1 MNVEKLKL
9 ETRHN
14 ASIEFSMTIIDLQTN
29 LPVDLSAAEIWFTAK
44 LSADDADNAAV
55 IQVTKT
61 GGNIVVSGTD
71 HNILTVRADN
81 VANTSPNALPNEP
94 VTLVCDVKVQLPDDF
109 AQVVGEGTLKV
120 SKAVTQSG

>member
-14 ASIEFSMTIIDLQTN
+14 NSIEFSMTIIDLQTN
-29 LPVDLSAAEIWFTAK
+29 QPVDLSSAEIWFTAK
-44 LSADDADNAAV
+44 QSADDLDNAAV
-55 IQVTKT
+55 VQVTKA
-61 GGNIVVSGTD
+61 GGNIIVSGTN
-71 HNILTVRADN
+71 HNVLTVRADS
-81 VANTSPNALPNEP
+81 VANALPNEP
-94 VTLVCDVKVQLPDDF
+94 VTLVCDVKVKLPDVF

>member
-14 ASIEFSMTIIDLQTN
+14 ASIEFTMTIIDLQTN
-29 LPVDLSAAEIWFTAK
+29 LPVDLSLADIWFTAK
-44 LSADDADNAAV
+44 NSADDADGLAV
-55 IQVTKT
+55 VQVTKAA
-61 GGNIVVSGTD
+61 GNIVVSGTN
-71 HNILTVRADN
+71 HNIFTVRADH
-81 VANTSPNALPNEP
+81 VANALPNEA

>member
-14 ASIEFSMTIIDLQTN
+14 NSIEFSMAIIDLKSNQ
-29 LPVDLSAAEIWFTAK
+29 PVDLSAAEIWFTAK
-44 LSADDADNAAV
+44 QSADDADNVAV
-55 IQVTKT
+55 IQVTKA
-61 GGNIVVSGTD
+61 GGNIVVSGTN

-81 VANTSPNALPNEP
+81 VASALPNEP
-94 VTLVCDVKVQLPDDF
+94 VTLVCDVKVKLPDVF

-120 SKAVTQSG
+120 SKAVTQAG

>member
-14 ASIEFSMTIIDLQTN
+14 ASIEFTMTIIDLQTN
-29 LPVDLSAAEIWFTAK
+29 QPVDLSSAEIWFTAK
-44 LSADDADNAAV
+44 KSIDDADGAAV
-55 IQVTKT
+55 VQVTKAD
-61 GGNIVVSGTD
+61 GNIVVSGTS

-81 VANTSPNALPNEP
+81 VANVLPNESI
-94 VTLVCDVKVQLPDDF
+94 TLVCDVKVKLPDVF